1 MMRTIEYVKKQDELI
16 KKYILK
22 ASRTTTK
29 KALART
35 FKDFFIEATVLGI
48 ASSETDIELLGKKH
62 LSERAS
68 KSFRIVLSDVKKT
81 KSITDRASEFWDKY
95 SLKLAGE
102 FEDYRLREVEKMFR
116 DKIKEGGW
124 TRKELLK
131 EVEEKLQ
138 IKSKVRL
145 DMIVTTEM
153 TKCFNYARVENA
165 KENAKNGGIV
175 RALKFNAVMDIHT
188 SPTCQSRNGLVLAI
202 DDPRI
207 GSNTPPLHVRCRSI
221 WTYVDKWDWEELYN
235 GRSSLE
241 WDNRESIS
249 KTQPDNTWG
258 NAFAYG
264 GEKETASFIKF
275 DTEKD
280 AKQWFKKNGIEIET
294 GNRLDIVNEL
304 GTIRESLGDYFPPS
318 IKIEKEIFEKYN
330 GLKEPA
336 LFFKNSIYI
345 NPLIEI
351 KNWEKISEEQFKK
364 GYWASSDKKSII
376 AHEIGHY
383 LHKKKDPSNYL
394 AIRNYIPTDEELDT
408 MGKISIYSQEN
419 PIEFVAE
426 VYALLLLG
434 EKDKIT
440 NEILML
446 FYQFG
451 GRLL

>member
-1 MMRTIEYVKKQDELI
+1 MMRTIEYVKEQDKLI

-102 FEDYRLREVEKMFR
+102 FEDNKLREVEKMFR

-207 GSNTPPLHVRCRSI
+207 QSNTPPLHVRCRSL
-221 WTYVDKWDWEELYN
+221 WSYVDKWDWDELYN
-235 GRSSLE
+235 GRSSPE
-241 WDNRESIS
+241 WDNRESVS
-249 KTQPDNTWG
+249 KTQPDSTWG

-264 GEKETASFIKF
+264 GEKETPAFIKF
-275 DTEKD
+275 ETEQE
-280 AKQWFKKNGIEIET
+280 AKQWFKKNGIEIDT
-294 GNRLDIVNEL
+294 GNRLDIVSEL
-304 GTIRESLGDYFPPS
+304 GTMRENLGDYFPPS
-318 IKIEKEIFEKYN
+318 VRIEKEIFEKYN

-345 NPLIEI
+345 NPMVEI
-351 KNWEKISEEQFKK
+351 KNWEKIAEEQFKK
-364 GYWASSDKKSII
+364 GYWAASDKKSII

-383 LHKKKDPSNYL
+383 LHKKNDPANYIE
-394 AIRNYIPTDEELDT
+394 IRNYVPTDEELEI
-408 MGKISIYSQEN
+408 MGKVSEYSQEN
-419 PIEFVAE
+419 PNEFVAE
-426 VYALLLLG
+426 VYSLLLLG
-434 EKDKIT
+434 QKDKIT
-440 NEILML
+440 NEVLML

-451 GRLL
+451 GKLL

>member
-1 MMRTIEYVKKQDELI
+1 MIRTIEYVKEQDKLI
-16 KKYILK
+16 KKYTLK
-22 ASRTTTK
+22 TLRATTK
-29 KALART
+29 KALARA
-35 FKDFFIEATVLGI
+35 FKDFFIEATVLGT

-81 KSITDRASEFWDKY
+81 KSVTDRASEFWDKY

-102 FEDYRLREVEKMFR
+102 FEDYKLREVEKMFR

-131 EVEEKLQ
+131 EIEKNLE

-175 RALKFNAVMDIHT
+175 RGLRFNAVMDVHT

-207 GSNTPPLHVRCRSI
+207 ESNTPPLHVRCRSL
-221 WTYVDKWDWEELYN
+221 WSYVDKWDWDEIYK
-235 GRSSLE
+235 GRSSPQ
-241 WDNRESIS
+241 WDTESIS
-249 KTQPDNTWG
+249 KTQPDSTWG

-264 GEKETASFIKF
+264 GEKENPEFIKF
-275 DTEKD
+275 DTDKE
-280 AKQWFKKNGIEIET
+280 AKKWFKQNGIDIEI
-294 GNRLDIVNEL
+294 NNKLDIANEL

-318 IKIEKEIFEKYN
+318 LKIEKEIFAKYN
-330 GLKEPA
+330 GLEEPA
-336 LFFKNSIYI
+336 LFFKNTIYV
-345 NPLIEI
+345 NPTVDI
-351 KNWEKISEEQFKK
+351 KEWAKLSKEQFAK
-364 GYWASSDKKSII
+364 GYWATSDSRGII

-383 LHKKKDPSNYL
+383 LHRKNDPD
-394 AIRNYIPTDEELDT
+394 NYIKIKNYSPTDEELEI
-408 MGKISIYSQEN
+408 MGKISKYSEEN
-419 PIEFVAE
+419 PAEFVAE

-434 EKDKIT
+434 EKAKIT
-440 NEILML
+440 NEILLL

-451 GRLL
+451 GKLL